1 VDSRNRSVQLNF
13 DTFGL
18 DTCASRNEKLLL
30 DMSCLPDKKHL
41 NSLLR
46 APLKLIIVGQ
56 PWIIIEIYVSGL
68 LVRTPRGN
76 TLKKQKRNKR

>member
-1 VDSRNRSVQLNF
+1 
-13 DTFGL
+13 
-18 DTCASRNEKLLL
+18 
-30 DMSCLPDKKHL
+30 MSCLPDKKHL